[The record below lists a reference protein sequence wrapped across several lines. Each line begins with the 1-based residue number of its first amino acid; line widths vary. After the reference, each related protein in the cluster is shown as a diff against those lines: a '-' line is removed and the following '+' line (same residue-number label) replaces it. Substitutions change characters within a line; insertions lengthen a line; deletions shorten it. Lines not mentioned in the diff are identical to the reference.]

1 MKMVL
6 QRGKTG
12 NNLNVNT
19 NTGFT
24 LVELLIVIAIIGIL
38 AGIAVPLF
46 LGERTKAA
54 TAEAKSNLEALRL
67 LEEQYFAE
75 NSCYYRSAGNCSN
88 ATITGVPSIR
98 EFLPG
103 FKPGDEN
110 SLRYTYKIV
119 FSTIS
124 SSSGPASGYRAEAA
138 GKSGSI
144 VAGGRFCLDQDNSK
158 VCP

>member
-1 MKMVL
+1 MQTLLRK
-6 QRGKTG
+6 KTG
-12 NNLNVNT
+12 RSLRVNS
-19 NTGFT
+19 NGGFT

-54 TAEAKSNLEALRL
+54 TTEAKSNLEALRL
-67 LEEQYFAE
+67 LEEQFFAE
-75 NSCYYRSAGNCSN
+75 NSCYYRSSGNCAN
-88 ATITGVPSIR
+88 ATITGVPSLR
-98 EFLPG
+98 AFLPG
-103 FKPGDEN
+103 FRPGDEN

-119 FSTIS
+119 V
-124 SSSGPASGYRAEAA
+124 SGSPSASAFRAEAT

-144 VAGGRFCLDQDNSK
+144 VAGGRFCLDQNNSK